1 MKDHYII
8 KVGSLYIS
16 SAEME
21 SSHNPWSIIELSSR
35 RQDAKQI
42 TNLEFA
48 QRVATTT
55 HGTLLKVSY
64 SVSEEVIQCMR
75 NGK

>member
-8 KVGSLYIS
+8 KVGSMYIS

-21 SSHNPWSIIELSSR
+21 SGHNPWSIINLSSR

-48 QRVATTT
+48 QRVKYETQ
-55 HGTLLKVSY
+55 GTLIRVSY
-64 SVSEEVIQCMR
+64 SVSEEVID
-75 NGK
+75 